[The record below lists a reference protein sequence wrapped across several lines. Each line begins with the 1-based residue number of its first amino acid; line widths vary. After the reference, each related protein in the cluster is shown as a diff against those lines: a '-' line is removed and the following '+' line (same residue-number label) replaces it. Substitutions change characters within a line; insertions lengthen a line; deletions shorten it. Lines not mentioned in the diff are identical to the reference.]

1 MPGRSG
7 VDLCPLRR
15 STRYIEPQLLLD
27 RVVLHNA
34 LFPEAGLEIIGMGMD
49 LDEGRDPCVLS
60 LIVRQRFLRGTAPT
74 DAEILQYMV
83 SRGYV
88 PDGKRPGKFYTP
100 NRRIVVDDVHDEN
113 VIKLPSGLL
122 VCFDN
127 DIRFNTKEVSK
138 VGPVDKLEKQRGA

>member
-1 MPGRSG
+1 
-7 VDLCPLRR
+7 
-15 STRYIEPQLLLD
+15 
-27 RVVLHNA
+27 
-34 LFPEAGLEIIGMGMD
+34 
-49 LDEGRDPCVLS
+49 
-60 LIVRQRFLRGTAPT
+60 
-74 DAEILQYMV
+74 MV

-100 NRRIVVDDVHDEN
+100 DRRIVVDDVHDEN

-138 VGPVDKLEKQRGA
+138 DGPVERL